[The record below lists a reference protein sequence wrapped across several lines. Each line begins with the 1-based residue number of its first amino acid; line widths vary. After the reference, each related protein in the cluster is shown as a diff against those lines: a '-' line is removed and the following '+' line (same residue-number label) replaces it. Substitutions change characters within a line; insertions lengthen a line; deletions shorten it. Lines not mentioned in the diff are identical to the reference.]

1 MCTAEHSASVEK
13 EGPVFDLNEAQ
24 RATDRM
30 VNISRLKI
38 WAYSGLGPDS
48 RLRSILLVEPE
59 VMTVAEFLAKCSTW
73 LKIAQ
78 LEEHR

>member
-1 MCTAEHSASVEK
+1 MCAAGHTASVEK
-13 EGPVFDLNEAQ
+13 EEPISDFVEAW
-24 RATDRM
+24 RADGR
-30 VNISRLKI
+30 VNISRLKMG
-38 WAYSGLGPDS
+38 AYSCLKSDS

-59 VMTVAEFLAKCSTW
+59 IMTVGEFLAKSSTW